1 MNTNIAKIEHV
12 AKAPLSIER
21 DMQSGYEKIIIEGV
35 VYDAEYF
42 RTFAHP
48 DTDVLYAVRNDSD
61 DVVCLTIIQTVDE
74 AVEFFNEVGDCFAA
88 ENKGAARNDIAMEEE
103 NVI

>member
-1 MNTNIAKIEHV
+1 MNNNIKNIKHV
-12 AKAPLSIER
+12 ANAPLSIER

-48 DTDVLYAVRNDSD
+48 DTDVLYAVKKDLD
-61 DVVCLTIIQTVDE
+61 GAVCLTIVPTADE
-74 AVEFFNEVGDCFAA
+74 AKQFFEEIGQGAPA
-88 ENKGAARNDIAMEEE
+88 EEMND
-103 NVI
+103 VI